1 MMKKLKSGATE
12 NLELVIS
19 EQTKEKAE
27 IAKRFIEKKYQK
39 NFEEEK
45 KKKEYYDNLIAQMQL
60 MNLDET
66 DKSMIKNELIK
77 YEFEY
82 LRMRRAKESIL
93 DYEPLTIIGRGAFGE
108 VRLCRHVKASEYF
121 AVKKMEK
128 TEMYKKNQ
136 LNHIRAERDVLAN
149 ADSDWVVQLKS
160 SFTDAKNLY
169 LVMEFLAGGD
179 LMNLLIEKD
188 VFTEA
193 EAAFYMA
200 ECILAVEAVHKLKYI
215 HRDLKPDNILIG
227 KDGHIKLTDFGLCK
241 LYDTR
246 PSDAFLDDLA
256 TKSEQVNLDDEKK
269 HKRVEQRDRKVSL
282 IESIFN
288 GRHC

>member
-1 MMKKLKSGATE
+1 MIKKFKNNINETS
-12 NLELVIS
+12 NISIS

-27 IAKRFIEKKYQK
+27 IAKRYIEKKYQK

-45 KKKEYYDNLIAQMQL
+45 RKKEYYDRLIMQMQH
-60 MNLDET
+60 LDLDDE
-66 DKSMIKNELIK
+66 DKSIIKDELIK
-77 YEFEY
+77 YELEY

-93 DYEPLTIIGRGAFGE
+93 DYESLTIIGRGAFGE
-108 VRLCRHVKASEYF
+108 VRLCRHIKTCEYF

-149 ADSDWVVQLKS
+149 ANSDWVVQLYS

-169 LVMEFLAGGD
+169 LVMEFLPGGD

-188 VFTEA
+188 VFTEE
-193 EAAFYMA
+193 EAIFYIA

-241 LYDTR
+241 LYDTQ
-246 PSDAFLDDLA
+246 PSNLLLSELA
-256 TKSEQVNLDDEKK
+256 SNEGNIDIDEKK
-269 HKRVEQRDRKVSL
+269 HKRIKQKDRKV
-282 IESIFN
+282 F
-288 GRHC
+288 

>member
-12 NLELVIS
+12 NVEQVIS

-108 VRLCRHVKASEYF
+108 VRLCRHVKAREHF

-149 ADSDWVVQLKS
+149 ADSHWVVQLKS

-188 VFTEA
+188 VFSES
-193 EAAFYMA
+193 ESAFYMA

-246 PSDAFLDDLA
+246 PSDILLDELA

-269 HKRVEQRDRKVSL
+269 HKRVEQRDRKAS
-282 IESIFN
+282 
-288 GRHC
+288 